1 MGTYDKGVLADFELE
16 LLPDETEGSLSDRKT
31 ERIQGS
37 RKTSGRWFTDQA
49 AEGAVEFVV
58 FVVVFWFSGT
68 RLQASTIGLQRGAE

>member
-37 RKTSGRWFTDQA
+37 RKTSGRWFTDP